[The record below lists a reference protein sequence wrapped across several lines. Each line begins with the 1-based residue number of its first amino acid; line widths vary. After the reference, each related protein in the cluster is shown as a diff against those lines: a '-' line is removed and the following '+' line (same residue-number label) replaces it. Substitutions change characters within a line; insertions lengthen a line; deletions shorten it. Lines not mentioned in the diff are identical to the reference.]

1 MVNRLKLNEKTLRD
15 AELRPGVSYQIF
27 DTEVIGFAVR
37 VQSSGARTFTID
49 YRHAGRQRRMNIG
62 RWPEWSVTAARERA
76 KELRRAIDEGRDP
89 LAVRE
94 DFREAPRVKDMIDRY
109 IAEHLP
115 KLAKNNAGDQVSM
128 LRKTLEPAWGNKLMT
143 EITKSD
149 VARFLDFVA
158 EGRPRP
164 CKAKP
169 NNRARKLQGHKPTPI
184 RANRMGEVLR
194 KMFTLAMEWEWRAD
208 NPAQGFH
215 RRIEQARERFR
226 GRVRGALASAVRR
239 IEQARERFL
248 GPEELTRIAAV
259 LDSAEDQRGAAII
272 RMCML
277 TGARVG
283 EVRTARFEQF
293 NLDYVIWSK
302 PAATTKQRKIHRV
315 PISQEV
321 VTIVRQRQMVVPQ
334 GNPWLFP
341 GEAVGQPV
349 REIRRFWARVQKEAD
364 LPDVRIHDLR
374 HTFASLLVSGGA
386 SLEMIGRLLGH
397 SQMQTTQ
404 RYAHLMDSPLRAGV
418 DTVASILRPRPRLV
432 HDAAQDGAGLP
443 KSA

>member
-1 MVNRLKLNEKTLRD
+1 MVNRLKLNEKILRD
-15 AELRPGVSYQIF
+15 AEPKPGVSYQIF
-27 DTEVIGFAVR
+27 DTEVIGFAAR
-37 VQSSGARTFTID
+37 VQASGARTFTID
-49 YRHAGRQRRMNIG
+49 YRHAGRQRRMTIG

-76 KELRRAIDEGRDP
+76 KELRRAIDDGQDP
-89 LAVRE
+89 LSTRE
-94 DFREAPRVKDMIDRY
+94 DLREAPRVKDMITRY

-115 KLAKNNAGDQVSM
+115 KLAKTNAGDQVSM
-128 LRKTLEPAWGNKLMT
+128 LRKMVEPAWGNRLVT

-149 VARFLDFVA
+149 VAKFLDFVA

-164 CKAKP
+164 SKEKP

-194 KMFTLAMEWEWRAD
+194 KMFTLAVEWEWRTD

-215 RRIEQARERFR
+215 RRIEHARET
-226 GRVRGALASAVRR
+226 
-239 IEQARERFL
+239 FL
-248 GPEELTRIAAV
+248 TPDELTRLAKV
-259 LDSAEDQRGAAII
+259 LDGAEDQRAAAII
-272 RMCML
+272 RLCML

-283 EVRTARFEQF
+283 EVRTAQFDQF
-293 NLDYVIWSK
+293 NLDYAIWSK
-302 PAATTKQRKIHRV
+302 PASTTKQRKIHRV
-315 PISQEV
+315 PISQDV
-321 VTIVRQRQMVVPQ
+321 AAIVRLRQQVVPR

-341 GEAVGQPV
+341 GETVGQPV
-349 REIRRFWARVQKEAD
+349 KDISRFWARVQREAD
-364 LPDVRIHDLR
+364 LPGVRIHDLR

-386 SLEMIGRLLGH
+386 SLEMIGKLLGH

-418 DTVASILRPRPRLV
+418 DTVASLLRPKPRLV
-432 HDAAQDGAGLP
+432 HDAEQDDVDLQ